1 MNRSRDYYRKQRAR
15 VIRRKQKIIHGLN
28 DYWHVEHAGMLSKG
42 KIHCSCPMCRHKSYD
57 EKSMSDKRKDE
68 FAQQQLDELAWR
80 ICSANP
86 NPESRP
92 ERGGSC
98 FLRQK

>member
-28 DYWHVEHAGMLSKG
+28 DDWHVEHAGMLSKG

-68 FAQQQLDELAWR
+68 FAQQQLDELA
-80 ICSANP
+80 CNP
-86 NPESRP
+86 LEDLLSES
-92 ERGGSC
+92 
-98 FLRQK
+98 

>member
-15 VIRRKQKIIHGLN
+15 VIRRKQNNIHSQN
-28 DYWHVEHAGMLSKG
+28 DYWQVEPAGMLSKG

-68 FAQQQLDELAWR
+68 LARQQLEELA
-80 ICSANP
+80 CNP
-86 NPESRP
+86 LEDLLSES
-92 ERGGSC
+92 
-98 FLRQK
+98 

>member
-15 VIRRKQKIIHGLN
+15 TIHRKQRIIKGQHN
-28 DYWHVEHAGMLSKG
+28 YWYVAHSGMLSKG

-68 FAQQQLDELAWR
+68 FARQQLDDFFSNAPDVLA
-80 ICSANP
+80 S
-86 NPESRP
+86 ES
-92 ERGGSC
+92 
-98 FLRQK
+98 